1 MEQDSP
7 WEMLSTFTALSPSSQ
22 FPNTETLGE
31 FLMCDISHAKVDT
44 RVNHVDT
51 KFGELK
57 RVHGERVLTNNDFL
71 FSLLNSLTETSVD
84 R

>member
-1 MEQDSP
+1 VHPGFPSTPQNSPSNLVVEQDIS

-31 FLMCDISHAKVDT
+31 FFMCDISHVKVDMC
-44 RVNHVDT
+44 VNHIDT

-57 RVHGERVLTNNDFL
+57 RGL
-71 FSLLNSLTETSVD
+71 FNGD
-84 R
+84 KR